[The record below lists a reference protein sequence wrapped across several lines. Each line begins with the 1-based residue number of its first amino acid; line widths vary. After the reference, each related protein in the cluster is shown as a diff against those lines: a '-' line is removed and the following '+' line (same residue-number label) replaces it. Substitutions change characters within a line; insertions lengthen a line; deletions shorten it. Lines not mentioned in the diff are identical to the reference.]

1 MQTKRTTPTK
11 LSEVQLGQLD
21 QELYDQINGKPDP
34 HMHLRDRYREGHECF
49 PVDGYLCWQH
59 RWLMG
64 TGRRPTDW

>member
-1 MQTKRTTPTK
+1 MQRNLKPT
-11 LSEVQLGQLD
+11 LSEVQLSQLD

-34 HMHLRDRYREGHECF
+34 HLHIRESHITGLNVF

-64 TGRRPTDW
+64 TGVRPTDW